1 MRKRLML
8 LLLILGLT
16 VMSIATVVLMS
27 NFTPSYRYGEPRQDA
42 LKVMQSLERDAWD
55 TRQRLLFFY
64 WQGE

>member
-1 MRKRLML
+1 ML

-16 VMSIATVVLMS
+16 VMTIATVVLLT

-42 LKVMQSLERDAWD
+42 LKVMQSLEHDDWG